1 MHTTRKSWSDRVADL
16 AIYSAMWGVIAI
28 TLYPFLYIISMS
40 LSEPIHVVEQS
51 VWLFPKGFSLEAYA
65 RVFDNEQVWKSY
77 YNTVFYTAAGTALN
91 VAMTTLAAYP
101 LARRSFSLRRPI
113 MVFIVITMFFGG
125 GIIPTFILIQE
136 LGIYNTR
143 WAILL
148 PSAVSAFLIIIA
160 RTFFQ
165 TIPESLHE
173 SAKLDGAND
182 LAILYRIVLPLS
194 QPILAVLTL
203 FYAVNHWNSFFPAM
217 MYLPDKALQPLSLYL
232 IKILVQNQEI
242 MVEGVLDSYD
252 RTLYAVQLKY
262 ALIVITVLPIMAV
275 YPFLQKYFVQGV
287 MIGSLK
293 E

>member
-1 MHTTRKSWSDRVADL
+1 MVTIRKSWGERLGDL
-16 AIYSAMWGVIAI
+16 FIYSIMWFVIAI
-28 TLYPFLYIISMS
+28 TLYPFVYVFSMS
-40 LSEPIHVVEQS
+40 ISEPIHVIEQS
-51 VWLFPKGFSLEAYA
+51 VWLFPKGFSIDAYL
-65 RVFDNEQVWKSY
+65 RVFENEHVWRSY
-77 YNTVFYTAAGTALN
+77 YNTVFYTVAGTSLN
-91 VAMTTLAAYP
+91 VVLTALAAYP

-125 GIIPTFILIQE
+125 GIIPMFILIQE

-148 PSAVSAFLIIIA
+148 PTAVSAFLIIIA

-182 LAILYRIVLPLS
+182 ITILLRIVLPLS
-194 QPILAVLTL
+194 KPILAVLSL

-217 MYLPDKALQPLSLYL
+217 MYLPDQTLQPLSLYL

-242 MVEGVLDSYD
+242 MVEGVLDSFD
-252 RTLYAVQLKY
+252 RTLYAIQLKY
-262 ALIVITVLPIMAV
+262 AMIIITVLPIMLI